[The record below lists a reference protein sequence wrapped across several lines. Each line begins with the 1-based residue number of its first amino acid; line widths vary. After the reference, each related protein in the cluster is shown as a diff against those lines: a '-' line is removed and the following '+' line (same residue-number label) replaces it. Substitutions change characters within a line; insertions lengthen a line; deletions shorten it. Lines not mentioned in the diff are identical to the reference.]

1 MPPLKAVLVALPVA
15 LAGGWGVAS
24 GSSRLAAVRLEMSQV
39 EAQSRAAGES
49 FLKTLQGSHA
59 ERQLEALDR
68 RRALALDL
76 ARARRDQ
83 MLGALGLVAAALLL
97 AGAVVARRI
106 AAEVDEG
113 KRLVSPPPGPPPG

>member
-1 MPPLKAVLVALPVA
+1 MVPLRAVLVALPVA

-24 GSSRLAAVRLEMSQV
+24 GSARLASVRQEMSRLEAA
-39 EAQSRAAGES
+39 SRAAGES
-49 FLKTLQGSHA
+49 FVKTLQGSHA
-59 ERQLEALDR
+59 DRQLEALDR

-83 MLGALGLVAAALLL
+83 MLGVLGLVAAGLVL
-97 AGAVVARRI
+97 AGAALARRI

-113 KRLVSPPPGPPPG
+113 RRIVSRPPGAPPA